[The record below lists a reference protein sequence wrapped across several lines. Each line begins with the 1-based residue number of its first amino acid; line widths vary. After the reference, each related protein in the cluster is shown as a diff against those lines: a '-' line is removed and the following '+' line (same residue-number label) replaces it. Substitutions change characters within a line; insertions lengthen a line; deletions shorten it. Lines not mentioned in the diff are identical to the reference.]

1 MGSFAGDPYQRL
13 EDMNKNK
20 YLPRL
25 EELYKRIDQ
34 WKQIGPACTEQEW
47 DDMEAA
53 REDIDELMR
62 LIKANDNY
70 IAPGYRLKKANK
82 YWNMYNVKN
91 IETVKIAKGE
101 IHDIFLDNKKKRN
114 G

>member
-1 MGSFAGDPYQRL
+1 MNQPNYLSRL
-13 EDMNKNK
+13 IECK
-20 YLPRL
+20 
-25 EELYKRIDQ
+25 ERIDQ
-34 WKQIGPACTEQEW
+34 WRSIGPACSKEEW
-47 DDMEAA
+47 TDMEDAWN
-53 REDIDELMR
+53 DIDELMR

-91 IETVKIAKGE
+91 IETIKIAKGE
-101 IHDIFLDNKKKRN
+101 IHDIFLNNKKKRN

>member
-1 MGSFAGDPYQRL
+1 MNQPNYLSRL
-13 EDMNKNK
+13 IDLKE
-20 YLPRL
+20 
-25 EELYKRIDQ
+25 RIEQ
-34 WKQIGPACTEQEW
+34 WRSIGPACSKTEW
-47 DDMEAA
+47 NDMEDAWN
-53 REDIDELMR
+53 DIDELMR

-114 G
+114 D

>member
-1 MGSFAGDPYQRL
+1 MNQPNYLSRL
-13 EDMNKNK
+13 IDLKE
-20 YLPRL
+20 
-25 EELYKRIDQ
+25 RIEQ
-34 WKQIGPACTEQEW
+34 WRSIGPACSKKEW
-47 DDMEAA
+47 NDMEDA
-53 REDIDELMR
+53 RNDIDELMR

-91 IETVKIAKGE
+91 IKTVKIAKGE